1 MIFQAGD
8 MLKYDNRYDRENNA
22 VVIVMK
28 VYEENTAIRAVRTYD
43 LLYLSRSWQ
52 GEGQED
58 EDLVKGYRDWQIE
71 DGSWSKIG

>member
-1 MIFQAGD
+1 MIFQVGD
-8 MLKYDNRYDRENNA
+8 MLKYDNKYDAENKGIA
-22 VVIVMK
+22 IVVK
-28 VYEENTAIRAVRTYD
+28 VYEENTTIRAVRTYD

-58 EDLVKGYRDWQIE
+58 EDFVKGYRDWQIE